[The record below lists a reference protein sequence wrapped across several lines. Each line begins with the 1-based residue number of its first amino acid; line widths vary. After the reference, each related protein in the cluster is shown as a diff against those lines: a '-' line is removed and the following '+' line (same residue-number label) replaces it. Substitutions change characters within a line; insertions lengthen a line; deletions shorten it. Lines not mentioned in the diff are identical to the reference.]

1 MVQGNEFQ
9 QGKVDLTSGRAV
21 SKTAGTAC
29 VKELAVLEINAPA
42 QSLVTNAGRVIMATA
57 RLGKGRVFALGD
69 PWLYNEYLDGRKI
82 PAEFQNFQAG
92 RNLARWLLSESGK

>member
-1 MVQGNEFQ
+1 M
-9 QGKVDLTSGRAV
+9 DLTSGRAV
-21 SKTAGTAC
+21 FKTASTVY
-29 VKELAVLEINAPA
+29 VKELAVLEAKAPA
-42 QSLVTNAGRVIMATA
+42 QPLVTSAGRVIMATA

-92 RNLARWLLSESGK
+92 RNLARWLLGGK